1 MVTGAVAS
9 MVSAQA
15 SVLRHTLATIKGL
28 DTEIGNAADAHPRA
42 HLLES
47 LPRVGRL
54 NLAQII
60 GEVGPVL
67 DSAVDVDHACAQVG
81 ATPVTGRPGR
91 GSHQRART
99 AISPHPAIFRILLGT
114 AESTQWSRVHRSRRR

>member
-1 MVTGAVAS
+1 MVTIKQLEAEIEGA
-9 MVSAQA
+9 
-15 SVLRHTLATIKGL
+15 LI
-28 DTEIGNAADAHPRA
+28 AHPKA

-81 ATPVTGRPGR
+81 ATPVTRESGK
-91 GSHQRART
+91 QRHVSFWA
-99 AISPHPAIFRILLGT
+99 SPRWPVTWLCGLGGLLLTVLVFPFVGGD
-114 AESTQWSRVHRSRRR
+114 AGQG